1 MKVIRQGDQL
11 AVILSEDVINA
22 LNISEGDD
30 IELSVNDTSGL
41 TLTPA
46 TGNEQWLENLPSF
59 TNLNPGG
66 FDYFRANPH
75 DESKA

>member
-11 AVILSEDVINA
+11 AVILSEDIINA
-22 LNISEGDD
+22 LNIHEGDD
-30 IELSVNDTSGL
+30 IDLSVTDTRGL

-46 TGNEQWLENLPSF
+46 AGTEQWLENLPSF

-66 FDYFRANPH
+66 FDYYRANPH
-75 DESKA
+75 DESKS